1 MRAARQ
7 QVVREAE
14 RRFPVRIRIAL
25 PPDGLGTRLDQIN
38 EWLDANCGADGWAIA
53 PLGTRSI
60 VNDAIAVYFL
70 DPTLASAF
78 VARWCVGQRWRL
90 SMVCSVSGMTSRC
103 PVSG

>member
-38 EWLDANCGADGWAIA
+38 EWLDANCGADAWAIA
-53 PLGTRSI
+53 PSRTRSI
-60 VNDAIAVYFL
+60 VNDAIGVYFL

-78 VARWCVGQRWRL
+78 VARWCAGQKVEIVDGVFRIRHDE
-90 SMVCSVSGMTSRC
+90 
-103 PVSG
+103 P